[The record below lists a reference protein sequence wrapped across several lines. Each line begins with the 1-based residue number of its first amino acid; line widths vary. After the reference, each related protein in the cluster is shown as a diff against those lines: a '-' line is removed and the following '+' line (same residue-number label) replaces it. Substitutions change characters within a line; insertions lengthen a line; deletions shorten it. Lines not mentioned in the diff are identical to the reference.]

1 MTESGTSRRKDF
13 EERIASL
20 SSGIAAC
27 SRTIEADLGELTGV
41 KGELTGIAKELE
53 RVQKMLTG
61 KKKKLSAEKL
71 DEIGDAVE
79 ILEEEFE
86 TKRKKAEER
95 SSSSGKE
102 ADYLNA
108 LQYLQADFENYKRRT
123 EKEKCE
129 FGDRLRECFVLD
141 LLPIKDALEV
151 AIGHAQENNNAEGVV
166 KGVEMTVK
174 QLTELLKREGLE
186 EIAAEGEQFDPFRHE
201 VVAKEIA
208 KKHPENTVIEVL
220 RKGYLLRGKVIRP
233 AMVKIATNE

>member
-13 EERIASL
+13 EERIARL
-20 SSGIAAC
+20 SSGIEAC

-61 KKKKLSAEKL
+61 KKKLSAEKL

-79 ILEEEFE
+79 ILDEEFE

-102 ADYLNA
+102 TDYLNS

-151 AIGHAQENNNAEGVV
+151 AIGHAQENNNAKGVV

-174 QLTELLKREGLE
+174 QLNELLKREGLE
-186 EIAAEGEQFDPFRHE
+186 EIAAECEQFDPFRHE

>member
-13 EERIASL
+13 EERIARL
-20 SSGIAAC
+20 SSGIEAC

-61 KKKKLSAEKL
+61 KKKLSAEKL

-79 ILEEEFE
+79 ILDEEFE

-102 ADYLNA
+102 TDYLNS

-151 AIGHAQENNNAEGVV
+151 AIGHAQENNNAKGVV

-174 QLTELLKREGLE
+174 QLNELLKREGLE